1 MTKYRRKMRNEAN
14 LKSNQLKMATKH
26 FQRTMWEPPAIVPSG
41 RTQRVNEHRQQYAK
55 IQESKK
61 AQQQPLKIIKK
72 KKKVATFSLH
82 VRFPNLF
89 IPCRLLTNRRPT
101 AQGSAQTSPYS
112 AGQARRCRCPVVA
125 PGPETSTL
133 AENEQRHSQTPS
145 AKTSIPSKLMNK
157 IPQIPNLY
165 LQIRDFPTI
174 LPLSSHILPLSPT
187 SPPIRSSLQP
197 VLSPSA
203 QD

>member
-1 MTKYRRKMRNEAN
+1 MDHVGATRISAKWKDTSSKRTSTAIRENSGIEKSAAATIKNNE
-14 LKSNQLKMATKH
+14 
-26 FQRTMWEPPAIVPSG
+26 
-41 RTQRVNEHRQQYAK
+41 
-55 IQESKK
+55 
-61 AQQQPLKIIKK
+61 KK
-72 KKKVATFSLH
+72 KKIATFSLH

-112 AGQARRCRCPVVA
+112 AVQARRCRCPVVA

-174 LPLSSHILPLSPT
+174 LPLPSHVLPLSPT
-187 SPPIRSSLQP
+187 SPPIRSSLRP